1 MNLLSL
7 VKLENRYKLMVS
19 LWMKWEIKENH
30 GEMQRKENGEGKK
43 KKKKRGREERKKRGG
58 RGEHMVRF

>member
-43 KKKKRGREERKKRGG
+43 KKKKEAGRRERN
-58 RGEHMVRF
+58 GEGEVNTW

>member
-1 MNLLSL
+1 LNLLSL

-43 KKKKRGREERKKRGG
+43 KKKKKRQGGEKETGRER
-58 RGEHMVRF
+58 

>member
-43 KKKKRGREERKKRGG
+43 KKKKKWQGGEKETGRER
-58 RGEHMVRF
+58 